1 MRHLACTPAR
11 WTLSTAG
18 AVLREV
24 TLSDLPVEDR
34 YRAYRD
40 AIRRRVCAVCLDGA
54 DDGTCGLS
62 GARTCA
68 IESLLPRL
76 VDALLEAR
84 ASHDGAY
91 AAAIEARVCSHCPDR
106 DALGQCRLRRDGRC
120 ALAVYVPLIVEAIE
134 DAGSRPVR
142 RGA

>member
-1 MRHLACTPAR
+1 
-11 WTLSTAG
+11 
-18 AVLREV
+18 
-24 TLSDLPVEDR
+24 LSDVPVEDR

-54 DDGTCGLS
+54 DDGSCGLPGMRS
-62 GARTCA
+62 CA
-68 IESLLPRL
+68 IEALLPRL
-76 VDALLEAR
+76 VDTVLDVR
-84 ASHDGAY
+84 ATHHDAY

-106 DALGQCRLRRDGRC
+106 DVLGQCRLRRDGRC

-134 DAGSRPVR
+134 EADARDAR